1 MQLRALLACL
11 VMSILGNTSGGT
23 TPSASSRTLRGA
35 RGTAS
40 GNAHGYADDW
50 SDWECPGF
58 PCFIVNQYDSRNT
71 TASRVETCGP
81 IADDMSDCL
90 ALMNGQPFG
99 GHAVKKA
106 HPCTYGLLS
115 VCDQSSCLQGSVK
128 ECQKFCAG
136 LLADYQ
142 HECNNA
148 CTRYCPS

>member
-1 MQLRALLACL
+1 MGF
-11 VMSILGNTSGGT
+11 LGCGATES
-23 TPSASSRTLRGA
+23 TLRGSAAA
-35 RGTAS
+35 RGS
-40 GNAHGYADDW
+40 SQQRGGGGGSGYADDW

-58 PCFIVNQYDSRNT
+58 PCFIVNQYDTRNT

-81 IADDMSDCL
+81 IADDMVDCQS
-90 ALMNGQPFG
+90 LMKGKPFG
-99 GHAVKKA
+99 GHSITKP

-128 ECQKFCAG
+128 ECQKFCVG
-136 LLADYQ
+136 LLDDYQ